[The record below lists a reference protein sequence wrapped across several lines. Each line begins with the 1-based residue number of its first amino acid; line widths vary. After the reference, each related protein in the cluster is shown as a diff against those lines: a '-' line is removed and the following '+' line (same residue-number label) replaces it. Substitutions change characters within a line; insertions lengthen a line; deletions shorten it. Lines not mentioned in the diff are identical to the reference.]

1 MHVYN
6 KCMFSNRKRK
16 SNRRIRWREGGIEE
30 EKGRKGGERGKMRGK
45 ERMGRNLDGIQRE
58 AHADT
63 TDLTGYAALR
73 GCYMYGIRYGP
84 VPEMDDL

>member
-1 MHVYN
+1 M
-6 KCMFSNRKRK
+6 RK
-16 SNRRIRWREGGIEE
+16 SGREGGMEE
-30 EKGRKGGERGKMRGK
+30 EKGRKGGREEDRERGKMRGK